1 MKTKILLL
9 SILLG
14 SSVFS
19 FGQIAKIPFTFLE
32 NNFVLIKL
40 QINNSTDSLLFY
52 FDSGAATTLIDSS
65 TAQRTGLVPDYEL
78 KVDGAGG
85 EHNYKVA
92 LNQVIHLPNAVKIDS
107 THIVFDDLSRLQA
120 ILGQHFDGIV
130 GYSILKNY
138 KTKVDFD
145 NKVIEL
151 YPFNSELDMKEY
163 SELPFSLKKEIC
175 VPQFP
180 ITVTLKNGEQ
190 YTDTVLFD
198 SGAALSLSINT
209 PYKLK
214 HDIKKKTGKTIVSE
228 NNNLSTTS
236 IQEEG
241 MIRSLQIGRFR
252 FNQLIVSL
260 ANDKK
265 GVSSYEGYLGI
276 LGNKIINRFNFIAD
290 YQNKKLYLKPNGYF
304 NSRFEFP
311 TSGIKLKLT
320 DGRVLVAGVVITSEA
335 YKKGLR
341 ENFRIIAING
351 IKTTHLSTYRS
362 LLNKENTT
370 VKIIY
375 ERDNGSIQK
384 LNLPIKS
391 LL

>member
-14 SSVFS
+14 SSLFS
-19 FGQIAKIPFTFLE
+19 FGQIAKIPFQFLE
-32 NNFVLIKL
+32 NNFVFIKL

-52 FDSGAATTLIDSS
+52 FDTGAATTLIDSS
-65 TAQRTGLVPDYEL
+65 VAQRAGLVSDYEL

-85 EHNYKVA
+85 ERNYLVA
-92 LNQVIHLPNAVKIDS
+92 LNQTVHLSNTIKIDS
-107 THIVFDDLSRLQA
+107 THIVFDDLSRLEA
-120 ILGQHFDGIV
+120 IMGQHFDGIV
-130 GYSILKNY
+130 GYSILKNH

-151 YPFNSELDMKEY
+151 YSFNSEVDMKGY

-180 ITVTLKNGEQ
+180 ITVTLNNGEQ

-209 PYKLK
+209 PYKSK
-214 HDIKKKTGKTIVSE
+214 HNIKEKTGKTIVSE

-241 MIRSLQIGRFR
+241 LIQSLQIGRFK
-252 FNQLIVSL
+252 FEKMAICL

-290 YQNKKLYLKPNGYF
+290 YHNKKLYLKPNGYF
-304 NSRFEFP
+304 NSCFELP
-311 TSGIKLKLT
+311 ASGIKLKLVN
-320 DGRVLVAGVVITSEA
+320 GRVLVASVIKTA
-335 YKKGLR
+335 GAFKRGLR

-351 IKTTHLSTYRS
+351 IKTTHLATYRS
-362 LLNKENTT
+362 LLKKENTS
-370 VKIIY
+370 VKIVY
-375 ERDNGSIQK
+375 EGNNGSIQK
-384 LNLPIKS
+384 LHLAIKNL
-391 LL
+391 L